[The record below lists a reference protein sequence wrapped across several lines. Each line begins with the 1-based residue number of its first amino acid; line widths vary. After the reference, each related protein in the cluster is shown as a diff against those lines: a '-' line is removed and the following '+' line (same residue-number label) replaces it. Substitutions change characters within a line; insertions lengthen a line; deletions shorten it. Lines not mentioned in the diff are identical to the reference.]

1 MDRAPTPLPSSAL
14 YRLELRSNQT
24 SKVFTS
30 AASGKA
36 LTFALEKQSSLQTNS
51 DVLMLIIY
59 TGMKPLASQTAAS
72 RGLSANM
79 LRYLSG

>member
-1 MDRAPTPLPSSAL
+1 MDRAPTPLPSSPL
-14 YRLELRSNQT
+14 YRLELRSRLT

-36 LTFALEKQSSLQTNS
+36 LTFSLEKQRSLQTNS

-59 TGMKPLASQTAAS
+59 TGLKPLASQTIAS
-72 RGLSANM
+72 HWQSANL
-79 LRYLSG
+79 LRYPLG